1 MRKSKKLLSLALA
14 SLMTVSSFA
23 CLGSVSAFAAEG
35 DPQPQVLKGDVNKD
49 GVVDV
54 EDATLIQLYAIDDPQ
69 TLAKFES
76 GEYSAEAADVDGSG
90 KLTSR
95 TLLWFRLSRQSPPQP
110 LPRRPLQS
118 PPPSPLRIS
127 TFWQVLPIG

>member
-54 EDATLIQLYAIDDPQ
+54 EDATLIQLYAIDDPH

-90 KLTSR
+90 
-95 TLLWFRLSRQSPPQP
+95 QSPPQP

-127 TFWQVLPIG
+127 TFSQVLPIG